1 MKSNSKAP
9 VNNQLDLVSPI
20 VELLEFLIKL
30 LEKGLTK
37 LIQYLFERYFQ
48 KNPPLKKIER
58 EALFCKKKTDNPE
71 ALGVDCSN
79 KCELL
84 LKDINFARHTFI
96 VGASG
101 FGKTN
106 LISLLQENS
115 LKRGRPIIFVDPK
128 GDFEAM
134 TTFKNLCEKNG
145 KTCYVFSEWY
155 KDSINLNPLLEGSVN
170 QVADRIMRAFEW
182 SEQFYRDC
190 SYRMLLKVLR
200 ELQKN
205 EVEFSLK
212 NIHGLIL
219 QKYDSKEI
227 TGLLV
232 KLESIIESDFGHL
245 LQGTKN
251 DYTLSKIREERVCL
265 YIGLSTQG
273 YGETAMSIGKLFLEE
288 LLYNSYSTLKL
299 ESTSTTGLNNPIS
312 VYFDEFGGLVT
323 LQFIELQNK
332 CRGAGIELTMAV
344 QSGSDID
351 RVNPDL
357 TKQIIE
363 NAGSLF
369 IMKQR
374 LEDAASFFSNA
385 IGTIIEKK
393 MTFALE
399 DDEYSGRGTMRESN
413 ALVVHADIIKNLKV
427 GQCVLLRHDPT
438 RVNLLN
444 LRERKQEEVHQK
456 TKDVLLKN
464 KKSSAY

>member
-1 MKSNSKAP
+1 MK
-9 VNNQLDLVSPI
+9 
-20 VELLEFLIKL
+20 
-30 LEKGLTK
+30 
-37 LIQYLFERYFQ
+37 Y
-48 KNPPLKKIER
+48 
-58 EALFCKKKTDNPE
+58 
-71 ALGVDCSN
+71 
-79 KCELL
+79 
-84 LKDINFARHTFI
+84 
-96 VGASG
+96 SG
-101 FGKTN
+101 
-106 LISLLQENS
+106 
-115 LKRGRPIIFVDPK
+115 
-128 GDFEAM
+128 
-134 TTFKNLCEKNG
+134 
-145 KTCYVFSEWY
+145 EWY
-155 KDSINLNPLLEGSVN
+155 KDSIKLNPLLEGSVN

-190 SYRMLLKVLR
+190 SYRMLLMVLR

-251 DYTLSKIREERVCL
+251 DYTLSKIREERACL

-344 QSGSDID
+344 QSASDID

-374 LEDAASFFSNA
+374 LQEGASIFAEA
-385 IGTIIEKK
+385 IGTVISKK
-393 MTFALE
+393 LTHQT
-399 DDEYSGRGTMRESN
+399 DDGVESGRASLREAN
-413 ALVVHADIIKNLKV
+413 ELVAHPDIIKNLNV

-438 RVNLLN
+438 KVNLIN
-444 LRERKQEEVHQK
+444 IRERKKEEVSK
-456 TKDVLLKN
+456 KAKKEFGNKSTKALG
-464 KKSSAY
+464 